1 MKARILLFGVCGAL
15 GAAFAWAQA
24 PAANPMQ
31 GLARF
36 AGTVVAVDGK
46 EFKLQG
52 PGGTTAT
59 YRLAQSTSITTS
71 HPGTISDLASGQFV
85 GCTAVARG
93 SALYAT
99 ECHIFPESMRGA
111 GEGHYPWGRSPDT
124 TMTNGDV
131 TRMTNGEVL
140 TSTGSA
146 AGVVLKVSYRG
157 GTQQIGV
164 SPVTHITVI
173 TAGTA
178 SLVKP
183 GAKVTGGARTAP
195 DGTEVVQFLGIGS

>member
-93 SALYAT
+93 SALY
-99 ECHIFPESMRGA
+99 GA

>member
-1 MKARILLFGVCGAL
+1 MRAGILLFGVCGAL
-15 GAAFAWAQA
+15 VAASASAQA
-24 PAANPMQ
+24 PATNPMQ
-31 GLARF
+31 GLTRF
-36 AGTVVAVDGK
+36 AGTVVTVDGN

-59 YRLAQSTSITTS
+59 YQLGKSASITRSRT
-71 HPGTISDLASGQFV
+71 GTISDLASGQFV

-111 GEGHYPWGRSPDT
+111 GEGHYPWGGSPDT

-146 AGVVLKVSYRG
+146 AGVVLKVSYKG
-157 GTQQIGV
+157 GTQAIGV

-173 TAGTA
+173 SAGTP

-183 GAKVTGGARTAP
+183 GAKVMGAARAAP
-195 DGTEVVQFLGIGS
+195 DGTEVVQFLGIGP